1 MLNEQGNKMRQEGLA
16 SAREARRIELE
27 QTFSYDGYMV
37 VRKELF
43 AHLRDPALTI
53 RERNITFN
61 AACIN
66 GLEDVVYIKLMINEV
81 LKRIVISACKE
92 NDKDAV
98 RWCIAKQDKRKSRNM
113 TCPELSAKIYALM
126 GWKKGY
132 RYKMLGYKI
141 QVGAEQ
147 LYIFDLIVSER
158 FKENSRQRKGKS
170 PQIIESA
177 EALEDN
183 NAVPISTRKGML
195 SEEIAASFG
204 VPVAQHLKDTEIK
217 NLDGYIT
224 AAMITGRIEDND
236 VNQQ

>member
-1 MLNEQGNKMRQEGLA
+1 MLNDQENQIRQEELT
-16 SAREARRIELE
+16 SAREARRVELE

-53 RERNITFN
+53 RERNISFN

-98 RWCIAKQDKRKSRNM
+98 RWCIAKQDKRKSRKM
-113 TCPELSAKIYALM
+113 TCPVLSAKIYALM
-126 GWKKGY
+126 GWEKGY

-141 QVGAEQ
+141 QVGEEK

-158 FKENSRQRKGKS
+158 FKENTGRKKGEA
-170 PQIIESA
+170 PQIIEPA
-177 EALEDN
+177 EALEE
-183 NAVPISTRKGML
+183 NASVLGSSVKGML
-195 SEEIAASFG
+195 SEEIADSFG
-204 VPVAQHLKDTEIK
+204 VPVAQYLKDTEIK
-217 NLDGYIT
+217 NFEGYVT
-224 AAMITGRIEDND
+224 AAMLTGRIDD
-236 VNQQ
+236 KDITQQ